1 MNIQP
6 ITTEEISAAWSEAH
20 DKLDRIIAS
29 EGDAD
34 GARRED
40 WYFVEILREVILTKR
55 QSADINK
62 KGIKPLPDT
71 HTIERLNCY
80 SAIIAHNE
88 EVVKWIRQ
96 THTE

>member
-6 ITTEEISAAWSEAH
+6 ITTEEISDAWSEAQ

-62 KGIKPLPDT
+62 KGHQALARCPIHGNFSRLTLPASPTFFD
-71 HTIERLNCY
+71 L
-80 SAIIAHNE
+80 
-88 EVVKWIRQ
+88 
-96 THTE
+96 